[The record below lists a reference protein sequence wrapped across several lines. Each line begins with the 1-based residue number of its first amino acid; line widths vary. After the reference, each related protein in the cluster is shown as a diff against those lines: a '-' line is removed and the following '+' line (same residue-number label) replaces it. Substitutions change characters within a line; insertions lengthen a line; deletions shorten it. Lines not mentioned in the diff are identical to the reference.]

1 MFLQLIKF
9 QWIPKHSQRKEYSA
23 VAASNAVRFRKLVRA
38 PFGQYFSTIFLGV
51 ISPIMSVACSIICRM
66 RRARPR
72 VRKTPTLLSTH
83 AGPIGRRR
91 NPTKGNWKPE
101 PSSHLCF
108 ARIRGRSSGHSVMGR
123 CGLLVCD
130 SHCHV
135 HSVTVR
141 NQSTV
146 SRRDRNHSP
155 TACTNQ
161 LTKKNDVKVLTVNRN
176 EHAGRDTSTNI
187 KLAPTIV
194 RAALFRSRVLLH
206 DHNSLLTSGVSMRV
220 VATKPLDNS
229 SYWQLKHFRR

>member
-1 MFLQLIKF
+1 
-9 QWIPKHSQRKEYSA
+9 
-23 VAASNAVRFRKLVRA
+23 
-38 PFGQYFSTIFLGV
+38 
-51 ISPIMSVACSIICRM
+51 M

-146 SRRDRNHSP
+146 TRRDRNHSP
-155 TACTNQ
+155 TAFTNGLYQPTNEKERCQGTGSEPKRTRRTRHIYKHQIGSHNRKSCT
-161 LTKKNDVKVLTVNRN
+161 LP
-176 EHAGRDTSTNI
+176 ESST
-187 KLAPTIV
+187 LA
-194 RAALFRSRVLLH
+194 
-206 DHNSLLTSGVSMRV
+206 
-220 VATKPLDNS
+220 
-229 SYWQLKHFRR
+229 